1 MSLEKHILFRSSG
14 TPFSPL
20 TTVSVN
26 PDGRR
31 LACGSLDGSIVLID
45 SKTGRLKRTL
55 KGHEGMVSAVTFLGS
70 GRLLLSG
77 GWDKTTRIWDC
88 TEGKCRY
95 SLRHSDQV
103 KALATWEKSQK
114 GSAGSRDGE
123 VKVFSTKTLKT
134 LRNIRA
140 HRADLSGLVFVG
152 DGSQLVT
159 VSWDCE
165 CKLWDLAS
173 GKMLRRLAKSPERFR
188 SIAAMPDGSRV
199 FLGMHGGSI
208 LSLSLEH
215 PREKSKMI
223 GHSDAVTSLSVG
235 PTGEHLLSGSS
246 DRTLR
251 LWSIEDGTENANL
264 RVDSSVTSV
273 AWAAGGDVFYS
284 TDFSGALIAWN
295 P

>member
-1 MSLEKHILFRSSG
+1 MEKCILFRSSG
-14 TPFSPL
+14 AQFSPL
-20 TTVSVN
+20 TTISVN

-31 LACGSLDGSIVLID
+31 LACGTTDGSIFLID
-45 SKTGRLKRTL
+45 SKSGRLKRTL

-70 GRLLLSG
+70 GRLLLSA

-88 TEGKCRY
+88 IEGKCRY

-123 VKVFSTKTLKT
+123 VKIFSTKALKT
-134 LRNIRA
+134 LRNIHA
-140 HRADLSGLVFVG
+140 HGADLSGLVFVG
-152 DGSQLVT
+152 DGSQLVSI
-159 VSWDCE
+159 SWDGE

-173 GKMLRRLAKSPERFR
+173 GAMLRRLAKSTERFR

-235 PTGEHLLSGSS
+235 PTGDLLLSGSS

-251 LWSIEDGTENANL
+251 LWSIADGTENANL

-273 AWAAGGDVFYS
+273 AWAASGGVFYS
-284 TDFSGALIAWN
+284 ADFSGALIGWN
-295 P
+295 PQE